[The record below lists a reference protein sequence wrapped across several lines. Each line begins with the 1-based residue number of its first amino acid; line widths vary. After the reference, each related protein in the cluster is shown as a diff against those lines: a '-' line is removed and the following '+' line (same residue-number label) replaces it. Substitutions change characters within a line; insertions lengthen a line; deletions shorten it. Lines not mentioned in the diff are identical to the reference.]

1 MEPNPGLS
9 QTGVSESLLG
19 LGTFG
24 LLKAARGTSDSG
36 RLCELPL
43 GPPAHRAAI
52 LLTCCLHFVL
62 GLLLSRASHP
72 LTCCLPSGGV
82 GEARAASRVAA
93 GPLSGLAP
101 LGPSHPP
108 LTCGWSGARRSAV
121 GIFRES
127 RRAAAPP
134 ERPESGH
141 FSQVSWGLPP
151 GFLGSSGLS
160 VTNLFFQISLPL
172 SE

>member
-1 MEPNPGLS
+1 MSGTAGGGALRLRVQGLAWFPSPSPSRSVCRGTWRVEPNPGLG
-9 QTGVSESLLG
+9 QTGVSETPPG

-24 LLKAARGTSDSG
+24 LLRAARGTSYSG

-62 GLLLSRASHP
+62 GLLPSRASHP
-72 LTCCLPSGGV
+72 LPCCLPSGGV

-121 GIFRES
+121 GIFRERPS
-127 RRAAAPP
+127 GCRA
-134 ERPESGH
+134 
-141 FSQVSWGLPP
+141 
-151 GFLGSSGLS
+151 
-160 VTNLFFQISLPL
+160 T
-172 SE
+172 